1 MTVRIDE
8 LVTDMAEEPSAQ
20 RGANGAEAGG
30 GASPAEDLDRLEYEL
45 DRRRQRLARLW
56 AD

>member
-8 LVTDMAEEPSAQ
+8 IVTEMAEEPSAD
-20 RGANGAEAGG
+20 RGAGG
-30 GASPAEDLDRLEYEL
+30 SASCAAAPFEDLDRLEHEL

>member
-8 LVTDMAEEPSAQ
+8 IVTDMAEEPSAR
-20 RGANGAEAGG
+20 RGLAGAET
-30 GASPAEDLDRLEYEL
+30 GAETGPMEDLDRLEHEL
-45 DRRRQRLARLW
+45 ERRNQRLARLW

>member
-8 LVTDMAEEPSAQ
+8 VVTDMAEEPVVR
-20 RGANGAEAGG
+20 RGAGGSESDGATGLTD
-30 GASPAEDLDRLEYEL
+30 DLDRLEYEL
-45 DRRRQRLARLW
+45 ERRRHRLVRLW

>member
-8 LVTDMAEEPSAQ
+8 IVTDLAEEPSAR
-20 RGANGAEAGG
+20 RGTAGSEPPAA
-30 GASPAEDLDRLEYEL
+30 ASLVEDFDRLEHEL
-45 DRRRQRLARLW
+45 ERRRQRLARLW

>member
-8 LVTDMAEEPSAQ
+8 LVTEMAEEPSAQ
-20 RGANGAEAGG
+20 RGTGGAVAGG
-30 GASPAEDLDRLEYEL
+30 GANPIEDLDRLEVEL